1 MAAETN
7 PEIAPR
13 LLVVGCGS
21 LANALIPHLPGMPWG
36 GITLIDGD
44 RVETRNLERQPLF
57 TADDIGRPKCKVLK
71 AWLRGTDPGLHVSA
85 MDEFFDMSN
94 AGQTIPIHDIVADC
108 TDDAHVKRMLDQKCA
123 EYGLALVSG
132 SVHGTQAQ
140 VIALHAEG
148 EGKDLSRDDLF
159 AGKLGGEQ
167 DGCDMRY
174 VPLDTIHQVGGRM
187 AALLRDLMQGRPMV
201 NGQIDLF
208 ADGGWTTIAPPET

>member
-1 MAAETN
+1 MN

-13 LLVVGCGS
+13 LLVVGCGA
-21 LANALIPHLPGMPWG
+21 LANALLPYIVSFDWG

-44 RVETRNLERQPLF
+44 RVETRNLERQPLY
-57 TADDIGRPKCKVLK
+57 TADDVGKPKCKVLK
-71 AWLRGTDPGLHVSA
+71 NWLRQEGPALRVSA

-108 TDDAHVKRMLDQKCA
+108 TDDAHVKRMIDQKCA

-140 VIALHAEG
+140 VILLHAEG
-148 EGKDLSRDDLF
+148 EGKDISRDDLF
-159 AGKLGGEQ
+159 TGRPGGEQ

-174 VPLDTIHQVGGRM
+174 VPLDTINQVGERM
-187 AALLRDLMQGRPMV
+187 AGLLRALAEGRPV
-201 NGQIDLF
+201 ANGQIDLF
-208 ADGGWTTIAPPET
+208 ADGQWTAIAPPES